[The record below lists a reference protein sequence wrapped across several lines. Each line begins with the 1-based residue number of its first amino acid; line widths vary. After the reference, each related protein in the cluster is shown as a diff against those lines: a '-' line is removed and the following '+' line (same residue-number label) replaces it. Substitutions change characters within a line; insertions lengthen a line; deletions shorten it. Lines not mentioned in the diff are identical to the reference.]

1 MNVIENFS
9 VENVCY
15 REISYRKCL
24 LSRNFLWKM
33 FVIEKFS
40 IENVCY
46 REIFHRKCL
55 LSTNI
60 L

>member
-1 MNVIENFS
+1 MFAIDKYS
-9 VENVCY
+9 IENVCY
-15 REISYRKCL
+15 REISYRKRL
-24 LSRNFLWKM
+24 LSRNFFWKM

-46 REIFHRKCL
+46 RKIFNRKCL